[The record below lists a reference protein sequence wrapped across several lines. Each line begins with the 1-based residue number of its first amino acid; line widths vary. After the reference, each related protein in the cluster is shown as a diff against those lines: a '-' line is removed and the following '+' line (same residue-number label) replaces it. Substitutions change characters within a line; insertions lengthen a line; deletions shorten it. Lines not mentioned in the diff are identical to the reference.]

1 MTEEEAN
8 QRLKEL
14 EYLKRD
20 PRDEEPN
27 RLLLL
32 RGERMYEESTADA
45 RQAIDRAVMEFER
58 ALKRK
63 DNLEIERARNKL
75 EHFLNDMEFGS
86 PLE

>member
-45 RQAIDRAVMEFER
+45 RAAIDRAMLDFDR
-58 ALKRK
+58 ALKRQ
-63 DNLEIERARNKL
+63 DRSEIDRAREKL
-75 EHFLNDMEFGS
+75 ERFLDEMEYGMTF
-86 PLE
+86 